1 MDRDQMWYSQLKT
14 TWSWKQGTVAL
25 NSIDFQP
32 EDIKAMHTW
41 IFNVFFQNHREMAY
55 IKK

>member
-14 TWSWKQGTVAL
+14 IWSWKQGTVAL